1 MRPRPRRNKICCTN
15 RVKSS
20 DMKAP
25 IQPKEGPQKLSK
37 TAKPIKN
44 KRPTQPLSYIENKT
58 RGLQLHHCKT

>member
-1 MRPRPRRNKICCTN
+1 MRPKPRRNKICCTN

-44 KRPTQPLSYIENKT
+44 KRPTRPLT
-58 RGLQLHHCKT
+58 